1 MSTLTATVPM
11 TTAVPQ
17 HTGGRLSDFTDTLR
31 MEWIKLRSVR
41 STYWTLLALVG
52 GIIAIG
58 LLISVTTVG
67 RWGQTTAI
75 ERAAF
80 DPTFRSLTG
89 IFLGQLA
96 IGVLGVLVIT
106 AEYSTGM
113 IRSTFASVPQ
123 RASVLAAKALT
134 FAGVALVVGTAACL
148 AAFLGGQAIFAGKGI
163 GVSLGAAGELRA
175 VLGGGVF
182 LALLGLFALGIGGI
196 VRHTAGAIA
205 AFVGIILVAPALVAA
220 LPSPWS
226 SNIAKFLPG
235 NAGQSLISVH
245 ASSGQL
251 GPWTALAVLG
261 AWVALSLG
269 TAAALIRRR
278 DA

>member
-1 MSTLTATVPM
+1 MSTLTAPVPRPSD
-11 TTAVPQ
+11 VPR
-17 HTGGRLSDFTDTLR
+17 HSGGRLAGFADTVG

-52 GIIAIG
+52 AIVAIG
-58 LLISVTTVG
+58 LLISFTTVS
-67 RWGQTTAI
+67 RWNQFSAI
-75 ERAAF
+75 ERATF

-113 IRSTFASVPQ
+113 IRSTFAAVPQ
-123 RASVLAAKALT
+123 RGAVLAAKAIT

-148 AAFLGGQAIFAGKGI
+148 VAFLGGQAIFAGKGI

-182 LALLGLFALGIGGI
+182 LGLLGLLALGIGAI

-205 AFVGIILVAPALVAA
+205 AFVGIILVAPALVSA

-226 SNIAKFLPG
+226 GNIAKFLPG
-235 NAGQSLISVH
+235 EAGQSLVSVH
-245 ASSGQL
+245 ASAGQL
-251 GPWTALAVLG
+251 SPWTALAVLSG
-261 AWVALSLG
+261 WVVVSLG
-269 TAAALIRRR
+269 TAAFLILRR